1 VLDRIARL
9 QNFFQRNSRRR
20 GYRETVP
27 QPVSPRLVVVTGASS
42 GIGRAT
48 AQRLAAAGD
57 SLVLMARSEPRLGDV
72 LQECK
77 EAGATVVEAVPVDV
91 LDAGAVQAAMDGV
104 LERHGRIDAVV
115 HAAGLA
121 GYGRIEEM
129 PTEVFDAVLRTNVL
143 GSVNVARSVLPLM
156 RERDAGVIVLVGS
169 VIGHIAVPRM
179 TPYVVSKWAVRSLAR
194 QLQLDNRDRRG
205 VHVCLVEPG
214 PVDTPIYVQSATY
227 QGHTGRPP
235 PPVLKPERVARAIT
249 GVIDRPRKRVDVG
262 SANWALKAGFTL
274 APGLYDVLVGP
285 LYKLGATDPHLTGPT
300 PGNALAPNEDK
311 ERLRGGQMGLGRALL
326 VRLTRP
332 ATRTF
337 V

>member
-1 VLDRIARL
+1 MPSLPTKSSTSSNR
-9 QNFFQRNSRRR
+9 
-20 GYRETVP
+20 
-27 QPVSPRLVVVTGASS
+27 PRLVVVTGASS

-57 SLVLMARSEPRLGDV
+57 ALVLMARSAHRLADV
-72 LQECK
+72 VQECK
-77 EAGATVVEAVPVDV
+77 EAGAAVAEAVPVDV
-91 LDAGAVQAAMDGV
+91 VDARAVQAAMDGV
-104 LERHGRIDAVV
+104 LERHARIDAVV

-129 PTEVFDAVLRTNVL
+129 PVEVFDAVLRTNVL
-143 GSVNVARSVLPLM
+143 GSVNVARSVLPVM
-156 RERDAGVIVLVGS
+156 RERNCGVIVLTGS

-235 PPVLKPERVARAIT
+235 PPVLRPERVARAIAE
-249 GVIDRPRKRVDVG
+249 VIDRPRKHVDVG
-262 SANWALKAGFTL
+262 SANWLLKAGFTL

-285 LYKLGATDPHLTGPT
+285 LYKLGATDPHPAAPT
-300 PGNALAPNEDK
+300 SGNALAPDEGK
-311 ERLRGGQMGLGRALL
+311 ERLHGGQMGLTRALL
-326 VRLTRP
+326 MWLTRRSS
-332 ATRTF
+332 RTF